1 MGNITWWEATDSFFV
16 TFNFVTFNF
25 KWPCIL
31 QLSQL
36 INSIS
41 FEQTFVC
48 LTVTA
53 NFFFN
58 FSEKKVY
65 LTLPTFLVQFLY
77 RKYFFRYYPMFFV
90 KIRLIKNIVVD
101 IGSVRTMFIQ
111 VQETPNPNSLKFVP
125 GEQVLESGTV
135 NFPNSQ
141 SAFCSPLA
149 R

>member
-1 MGNITWWEATDSFFV
+1 M
-16 TFNFVTFNF
+16 FN
-25 KWPCIL
+25 CH
-31 QLSQL
+31 S
-36 INSIS
+36 
-41 FEQTFVC
+41 
-48 LTVTA
+48 

-65 LTLPTFLVQFLY
+65 LTLPTFLVHWFLY

>member
-1 MGNITWWEATDSFFV
+1 M
-16 TFNFVTFNF
+16 FN
-25 KWPCIL
+25 CH
-31 QLSQL
+31 S
-36 INSIS
+36 
-41 FEQTFVC
+41 
-48 LTVTA
+48 

-77 RKYFFRYYPMFFV
+77 RKYFFRDYPMFFV
-90 KIRLIKNIVVD
+90 KIRLTKNIVVD